1 MTTAAKPPP
10 SRTEEA
16 RASRG
21 WDKITIRAPFT
32 VAARARA
39 LAVDGRTL
47 ADVLEAGCEVLED
60 ERGPPSEPPG

>member
-1 MTTAAKPPP
+1 MSTKKHDPP

-21 WDKITIRAPFT
+21 WDKITIRAPST

-39 LAVDGRTL
+39 LATDGRTL

-60 ERGPPSEPPG
+60 GR

>member
-1 MTTAAKPPP
+1 MTTTAMKPPP

-21 WDKITIRAPFT
+21 WDKITIRAPSA

-39 LAVDGRTL
+39 LATDGRTL
-47 ADVLEAGCEVLED
+47 ADVLEAGVEALE
-60 ERGPPSEPPG
+60 EGR